1 MGGGHGRSWTSM
13 GAHGELTGEGKEERG
28 RGCSLGAT
36 RGAARA
42 ALWEGLQALL
52 TASCFMFFVTCCA
65 WLVLAVRA

>member
-1 MGGGHGRSWTSM
+1 MAGVGPPWELMGSSPERGRR
-13 GAHGELTGEGKEERG
+13 GKEERG

-42 ALWEGLQALL
+42 APWEGLQALL